1 MFAAVSRGPRPL
13 LNLGATPPAASLFP
27 RLSGLGIAQRTV
39 RVRRIGTAGHAGE
52 VPRGPPLP
60 VPGLRIGA
68 GVEQHLD
75 RRSGMATV
83 CGEMQGCATV
93 FGARVWIGAGGK
105 QHLDDLGA
113 FVATCGVAD
122 DAHVPIPDGL
132 VQSRVQILTAPGNP
146 LTEGVHVRA
155 GGEQGLDDFDIAIPD
170 SELQSGISILPG
182 IRIPTSR
189 DHCFNF
195 SWRPVGLCRLGEVR
209 QGDRA
214 AWAGARSVVR
224 RQRFLWRQV
233 TARGCIGQPVVREA
247 GVVTETGRSRE
258 AEDKDNGKRL
268 H

>member
-1 MFAAVSRGPRPL
+1 
-13 LNLGATPPAASLFP
+13 
-27 RLSGLGIAQRTV
+27 
-39 RVRRIGTAGHAGE
+39 
-52 VPRGPPLP
+52 
-60 VPGLRIGA
+60 
-68 GVEQHLD
+68 
-75 RRSGMATV
+75 MATV

-93 FGARVWIGAGGK
+93 FGARVWIGARGK

-132 VQSRVQILTAPGNP
+132 VQSRVQILTAPRNP
-146 LTEGVHVRA
+146 LTEGVHVCA
-155 GGEQGLDDFDIAIPD
+155 GREQGLEEFDIAIPD
-170 SELQSGISILPG
+170 SELQSGIPVLPG

-189 DHCFNF
+189 DHCT
-195 SWRPVGLCRLGEVR
+195 SRD
-209 QGDRA
+209 QGFDCA
-214 AWAGARSVVR
+214 
-224 RQRFLWRQV
+224 QV